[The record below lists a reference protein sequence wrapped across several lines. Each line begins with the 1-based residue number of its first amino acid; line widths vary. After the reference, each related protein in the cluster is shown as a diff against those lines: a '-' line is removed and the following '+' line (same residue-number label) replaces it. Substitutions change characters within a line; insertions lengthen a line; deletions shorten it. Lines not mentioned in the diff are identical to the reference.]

1 LQYLADVRVLV
12 YKTAEDVAV
21 GKFQPARL
29 GLLLKDG
36 ELAATAQERVA
47 AKDNIVAAE
56 LVSMLREH

>member
-1 LQYLADVRVLV
+1 V

-21 GKFQPARL
+21 GKFHLVQL
-29 GLLLKDG
+29 GLLLKAG
-36 ELAATAQERVA
+36 VQAEMGQEHVA